1 MATNEKKVL
10 VDVEIKATEAL
21 ENLAKLKIRV
31 AQLKEEQKALRE
43 EQKNSKPT
51 NDEEVR
57 AYQEKEFKLAEVSQQ
72 IKHQSTL
79 IRSYE
84 KEIQNNIIA
93 EKAQGD
99 SLDALKAKLSLA
111 TAEYNSLSKAA
122 RQDVYGQEKAQEI
135 KQLTEELTE
144 AETSLG
150 NFHRQVGN
158 YELAGKGLR
167 TTIMDMT
174 EELTVMKLEGRDT
187 SAEYKAL
194 ATQLATFKDAMGDVQ
209 EEAKKA
215 ASDTRAF
222 DGLTEAVG
230 GVIGAYG
237 AYASLTGMLTE
248 SDNEYLESM
257 KNMQIVLTAL
267 TSLKYLQNMVQKQST
282 VYKAAEWALDKLRIK
297 TSQEELVTENALNT
311 TRVKGGIIT
320 GISTVKEAVFTAAKV
335 KGSIATKAIAVATA
349 IWNATLLANPITLI
363 IAGLAAL
370 VGGIILVTK
379 WMSKSSEET
388 KAADKAMR
396 DYEATSKKVE
406 ATIDR
411 LNKKSK
417 TEMEANAQ
425 RGRQEVLR
433 LKQNGASKEEI
444 AKKELETAQ
453 RKRDLEIKLS
463 KDIMR
468 EKDKE
473 IKGLDKAIA
482 AKRTEIATIKIGT
495 DKYKEQIEVLNNL
508 IKTRNEGVQTYNDNY
523 QNVTSK
529 ELEDEEEKQRRREE
543 ATEKAKQA
551 REKQLDEL
559 IKSLERKRGIEEKDL
574 EYERLSKEKSF
585 ENDREYEEKLF
596 KLQQDIE
603 AKKLETQRRY
613 GKITEKEYTN
623 SLAVLSQSERNFN
636 KQRENDLEEAY
647 KSKLDKL
654 DKSLIDEEKA
664 LRQAAKKEQAEWVA
678 IIEAK
683 YDEAYKQTE
692 AYAIEYSSFIV
703 ESEMQLERD
712 IEELKKNRIK
722 KQIEDVEKI
731 VKEQYEGDLQKYSDN
746 EREKTKVEIAELEER
761 IKQKREKGLSTYED
775 EANLRASQTK
785 LNQIALNTELLNANL
800 TAQQTYDLKKA
811 TLEAELEL
819 YKGNI
824 DKEKELEAELAKLA
838 NDYQQ
843 QRLDNLSE
851 WANKMLDVASELN
864 SFVSAL
870 GAREVEEY
878 EENNERK
885 KASYQEQLDRGLISK
900 EEYDSKIAQSE
911 QELDRKKAEIT
922 RKQAIREKA
931 LKAFE
936 ILINTAAA
944 IMKAAPNIALQVLT
958 GITGATQ
965 LATVMATPIPKA
977 SKGMLL
983 NGKSHAQGGVLI
995 EAEGGE
1001 AIINKRSTM
1010 MYTPLLS
1017 AINQAGGGVAFD
1029 GGYAR
1034 RNLTSKE
1041 LSAKDIE
1048 RIVEKTLRGQ
1058 KIYVTVDDIRRE
1070 DRKYASLEATKNW

>member
-1 MATNEKKVL
+1 MANNEKKVL

-21 ENLAKLKIRV
+21 ENLAKLKIRT

-51 NDEEVR
+51 NEGEVR

-167 TTIMDMT
+167 STIMDMT
-174 EELTVMKLEGRDT
+174 EELTIMKLEGKEAT
-187 SAEYKAL
+187 EEYRTL
-194 ATQLATFKDAMGDVQ
+194 ASQLATFKDAMGDVQ
-209 EEAKKA
+209 NEAKGA
-215 ASDTRAF
+215 ASDTSNLDAMDESLQGIVGTYGAF
-222 DGLTEAVG
+222 AAVMGISAEDTEEFEKALQKMQVAITAIVSLTAIQNTLQKDSIVYQKARIILDKIGLTQAKATAGAEA
-230 GVIGAYG
+230 
-237 AYASLTGMLTE
+237 
-248 SDNEYLESM
+248 
-257 KNMQIVLTAL
+257 
-267 TSLKYLQNMVQKQST
+267 
-282 VYKAAEWALDKLRIK
+282 
-297 TSQEELVTENALNT
+297 ALN
-311 TRVKGGIIT
+311 IIRGKAT
-320 GISTVKEAVFTAAKV
+320 IG
-335 KGSIATKAIAVATA
+335 TKALAVAQLL
-349 IWNATLLANPITLI
+349 WNKALLANPVVL
-363 IAGLAAL
+363 LAAAIATL
-370 VGGIILVTK
+370 VIGVYAL
-379 WMSKSSEET
+379 T
-388 KAADKAMR
+388 KAFD
-396 DYEATSKKVE
+396 DSKEEQEK
-406 ATIDR
+406 
-411 LNKKSK
+411 LNK
-417 TEMEANAQ
+417 EMEKTNSEIKRIKEDADFNVAIA
-425 RGRQEVLR
+425 EAS
-433 LKQNGASKEEI
+433 GASKEE
-444 AKKELETAQ
+444 L
-453 RKRDLEIKLS
+453 RKL
-463 KDIMR
+463 
-468 EKDKE
+468 
-473 IKGLDKAIA
+473 
-482 AKRTEIATIKIGT
+482 RTEAVKTTEALAYANWTRVLENKKATQ
-495 DKYKEQIEVLNNL
+495 EQ
-508 IKTRNEGVQTYNDNY
+508 RDN
-523 QNVTSK
+523 
-529 ELEDEEEKQRRREE
+529 
-543 ATEKAKQA
+543 AKQA
-551 REKQLDEL
+551 YDEAYEDLKKHNMDMTIEDLKHRADMSKKAKEEAKKGQEDYYNSILAKLEADKISQEK
-559 IKSLERKRGIEEKDL
+559 KL

-585 ENDREYEEKLF
+585 ENDRGYEEKLF
-596 KLQQDIE
+596 KLQQDTE
-603 AKKLETQRRY
+603 AKKLEAQRRF
-613 GKITEKEYTN
+613 GKITEKEYAN
-623 SLAVLSQSERNFN
+623 SLAVLSQIEKIFN
-636 KQRENDLEEAY
+636 KQRENALEEAY
-647 KSKLDKL
+647 KAKLDKL
-654 DKSLIDEEKA
+654 DKSLIEEEKA
-664 LRQAAKKEQAEWVA
+664 LKKAAKKEQAEWVA

-712 IEELKKNRIK
+712 IEELKKNSIK
-722 KQIEDVEKI
+722 KQIEDVERI
-731 VKEQYEGDLQKYSDN
+731 VKEQYEGDLEKYSDN
-746 EREKTKVEIAELEER
+746 EREKTKIEIAELEER

-775 EANLRASQTK
+775 EAELRAAQTK
-785 LNQIALNTELLNANL
+785 LNQIALNTELLKANL
-800 TAQQTYDLKKA
+800 TAQQIYDLKKA

-824 DKEKELEAELAKLA
+824 DKEKELEAELAKLT
-838 NDYQQ
+838 NGYQQ
-843 QRLDNLSE
+843 QRLGNLSE
-851 WANKMLDVASELN
+851 WANQMLDIASELN
-864 SFVSAL
+864 NFLSAL
-870 GAREVEEY
+870 GEREVSEY
-878 EENNERK
+878 EENTERK
-885 KASYQEQLDRGLISK
+885 KASYQSQLESGLISK
-900 EEYDSKIAQSE
+900 EEYDAKVAQSD
-911 QELDRKKAEIT
+911 QELDKKKAEIT

-936 ILINTAAA
+936 IAINTAAA
-944 IMKAAPNIALQVLT
+944 IMKAAPNLALQILT
-958 GITGATQ
+958 GITGAAQ

-977 SKGMLL
+977 SRGMLL
-983 NGKSHAQGGVLI
+983 KGNSHAQGGTLI

-1058 KIYVTVDDIRRE
+1058 KIYVAVDDIRRE

>member
-1 MATNEKKVL
+1 MANNEKKVL

-21 ENLAKLKIRV
+21 ENLAKLKIRT

-167 TTIMDMT
+167 TAIMDMT
-174 EELTVMKLEGRDT
+174 EELTMMRLEGKEAT
-187 SAEYKAL
+187 EEYRTL
-194 ATQLATFKDAMGDVQ
+194 ASQLATFKDAMGDVQ
-209 EEAKKA
+209 NEAKGA
-215 ASDTRAF
+215 ASDTSNLDAMNQSLQGAIGTFGAYSAIMGLSAEDSEEFERVLQKMQVAVTAIISLTAIQNTLQK
-222 DGLTEAVG
+222 DSIVYQKARIILDKVGLTQAKATAGAEA
-230 GVIGAYG
+230 
-237 AYASLTGMLTE
+237 
-248 SDNEYLESM
+248 
-257 KNMQIVLTAL
+257 
-267 TSLKYLQNMVQKQST
+267 
-282 VYKAAEWALDKLRIK
+282 
-297 TSQEELVTENALNT
+297 ALN
-311 TRVKGGIIT
+311 IIRGKAT
-320 GISTVKEAVFTAAKV
+320 IG
-335 KGSIATKAIAVATA
+335 TKALAVAQLL
-349 IWNATLLANPITLI
+349 WNKALLANPVVL
-363 IAGLAAL
+363 LAAAIATL
-370 VGGIILVTK
+370 VIGVYAL
-379 WMSKSSEET
+379 T
-388 KAADKAMR
+388 KAFD
-396 DYEATSKKVE
+396 DSKEEQEK
-406 ATIDR
+406 
-411 LNKKSK
+411 LNK
-417 TEMEANAQ
+417 EMEKTNSEIKRIKEDADFNVAIA
-425 RGRQEVLR
+425 EAS
-433 LKQNGASKEEI
+433 GASKEE
-444 AKKELETAQ
+444 L
-453 RKRDLEIKLS
+453 RKL
-463 KDIMR
+463 
-468 EKDKE
+468 
-473 IKGLDKAIA
+473 
-482 AKRTEIATIKIGT
+482 RTEAVKTTEALAYANWTRVMDNKKATQ
-495 DKYKEQIEVLNNL
+495 EQ
-508 IKTRNEGVQTYNDNY
+508 RDN
-523 QNVTSK
+523 
-529 ELEDEEEKQRRREE
+529 
-543 ATEKAKQA
+543 AKQA
-551 REKQLDEL
+551 YDEAYEDLKKHNMDMTIEDLKHRADMSKKAKEEAKKSQEDYYNSILTKLEADKISQEK
-559 IKSLERKRGIEEKDL
+559 KL

-596 KLQQDIE
+596 KLQQSIE
-603 AKKLETQRRY
+603 AKKLEAQRRY
-613 GKITEKEYTN
+613 VKITEKEYAN
-623 SLAVLSQSERNFN
+623 SLAVLSQSEKIFY

-654 DKSLIDEEKA
+654 DKSLIEEEKS
-664 LRQAAKKEQAEWVA
+664 LKQAAKKEQAEWVA

-692 AYAIEYSSFIV
+692 AYYIEYSSFIV
-703 ESEMQLERD
+703 ESEIQLERD
-712 IEELKKNRIK
+712 IEELKKNSIK
-722 KQIEDVEKI
+722 KQIEDVEKV
-731 VKEQYEGDLQKYSDN
+731 VKEQYEGDLEKYSDN
-746 EREKTKVEIAELEER
+746 EREKTKIEIAELEER
-761 IKQKREKGLSTYED
+761 IKQKKEKGLTTYED

-800 TAQQTYDLKKA
+800 TAQQIYDLKKA

-824 DKEKELEAELAKLA
+824 DKEKELEAELAKLT

-851 WANKMLDVASELN
+851 WANQMLDIASELN

-885 KASYQEQLDRGLISK
+885 KASYQSQLESGLISK
-900 EEYDSKIAQSE
+900 EEYDAKVAQSE
-911 QELDRKKAEIT
+911 QELDRKKAEIV
-922 RKQAIREKA
+922 RKQAIREKL

-936 ILINTAAA
+936 IAINTAAA
-944 IMKAAPNIALQVLT
+944 IMKAAPNLALQILT
-958 GITGATQ
+958 GITGAAQ

-977 SKGMLL
+977 SRGMLL
-983 NGKSHAQGGVLI
+983 KGNSHAQGGTLI
-995 EAEGGE
+995 EAERGE

-1041 LSAKDIE
+1041 LSAKDVE

-1058 KIYVTVDDIRRE
+1058 KIYVAVDDIRRE